1 MTHSKT
7 LSLSFAAAAIA
18 VLMAPIA
25 AQAATVSAAN
35 SNGAGLV
42 LSADLLGKSAISA
55 TLPGPV
61 TVFGKS
67 LGNVTGTAAAG
78 STLTGT
84 TYNSHDSVASA
95 IAKTATLNEVTT
107 KVLGISVKTTT
118 TASVELKAKVLEGT
132 ASFSKGAQ
140 QVQGSGGVTDLNL
153 GLDLS
158 QSIKTTPL
166 HGSSKTVNVPLFSLG
181 LTADALKT
189 TSTINVVNNQ
199 LVGSNTLN
207 SFTDVQLDLTSLLN
221 ASLLGSSS
229 SLLLANTFSKS
240 LDLSALVHGN
250 PAANTQLGGAA
261 GSFLAKLGLTLTLNE
276 QFNTCSGFVTTCS
289 VETNALHFSSDPLN
303 TKLAGFDLKLGHS
316 YAQINN
322 FAPTAAVPEPTTYAM
337 MGLGLLGVMFG
348 ARRKSK
354 QSGKSANA

>member
-18 VLMAPIA
+18 VLMTPIA
-25 AQAATVSAAN
+25 AQAVTVNAAN

-118 TASVELKAKVLEGT
+118 TASVELKAKVLKGT
-132 ASFSKGAQ
+132 ASFSKSAK
-140 QVQGSGGVTDLNL
+140 QVQSSGGVTDLNL

-158 QSIKTTPL
+158 QSIKT
-166 HGSSKTVNVPLFSLG
+166 GIGKAVNVPLFSLG
-181 LTADALKT
+181 LTADALKS
-189 TSTINVVNNQ
+189 TSTIKVVNNQ

-240 LDLSALVHGN
+240 LDLSALVHSN
-250 PAANTQLGGAA
+250 PGANTQLGGAA
-261 GSFLAKLGLTLTLNE
+261 GSFLTSLGLTLTLNE
-276 QFNTCSGFVTTCS
+276 QFNSCSGFVTTCS
-289 VETNALHFSSDPLN
+289 VETNALHLRADPLN
-303 TKLAGFDLKLGHS
+303 ASLAAFDLKLGHS
-316 YAQINN
+316 YAQISN

-337 MGLGLLGVMFG
+337 MGLGLLAVMFG

-354 QSGKSANA
+354 QVSNSANA